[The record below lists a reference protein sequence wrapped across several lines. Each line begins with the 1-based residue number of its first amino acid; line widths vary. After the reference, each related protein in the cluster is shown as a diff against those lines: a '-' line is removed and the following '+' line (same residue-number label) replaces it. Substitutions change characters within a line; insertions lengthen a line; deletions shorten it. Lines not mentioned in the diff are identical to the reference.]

1 MPSHQPAE
9 LDHKPLNF
17 ADIGRDLTAG
27 TVVFLVALP
36 LCLGVA
42 LASDA
47 PLFSGV
53 AAGIIGGLV
62 VGALSGSK
70 TSVAGPAA
78 GLTAIVASQIAQ
90 LGSFRAFLL
99 ATSLAGVMQIAL
111 GLARAGSIAA
121 FVPSS
126 VIKGLLAAIGLI
138 LILKQIPHVFGH
150 DPDPVGEM
158 AFDQPDNQN
167 TFSELLA
174 TIPDVHPGAA
184 LVGLL
189 SLAVLVAWQ
198 RIGWL
203 RRSLVPAPL
212 AVVLLGLGVSA
223 SLSGSWSIGQ
233 EHLVQVPIAGS
244 LSGAAALLE
253 FPDLS
258 QWLNPDVYT
267 AAVTVALVASLETLL
282 NLEAVDK
289 LDPANR
295 HSPPNRELLAQGAG
309 NLLCGAVGA
318 LPVTSVIVR
327 SSVNIHAGNKTRIST
342 LFHGALLL
350 GSVLFAP
357 YVLNRIPLS
366 CLAAILI
373 VTGFKL
379 ASPKLVRQMW
389 AAGLPQFL
397 PFAITVGAIVL
408 TDLLK
413 GIVVGLIAALGFIL
427 RSNLKVPVRR
437 IMEKHLN
444 GEVLRI
450 ELSNQVSFLNKAT
463 LQSAL
468 DNVPEG
474 GRVVLDA
481 TQTDYID
488 PDVLD
493 LLEDFRNAEAPARG
507 IQVGLVGLKEHYAW
521 LDRGVQIADY
531 ATRELQDQLTPDG
544 VLTLL
549 REGNE
554 RFRRGER
561 LNRDLVR
568 QVGAKQD
575 KESPLVVVL
584 SCMESRV
591 PVELVFDLGVGEALS
606 VRVAGNVAKQKVIGS
621 MEFGCA
627 KAGAKLIVVLGHTQC
642 EVIRAALVEPGPD
655 EESSHMRTLTDE
667 IRTSAQSLL
676 DSTGGTK
683 LHELEDDAL
692 ARAHVVRTIGVI
704 AEESPAL
711 RALVEAGRVAIVG
724 GLYDVSTGTVE
735 FFAGRRELSLAAPSV
750 TPSAY
755 AGGLPLP

>member
-1 MPSHQPAE
+1 M
-9 LDHKPLNF
+9 
-17 ADIGRDLTAG
+17 GRDLTAG
-27 TVVFLVALP
+27 SVVFLVALP

-47 PLFSGV
+47 PLFAGV
-53 AAGIIGGLV
+53 AAGVIGGLV

-99 ATSLAGVMQIAL
+99 ATSLAGVIQIGL

-158 AFDQPDNQN
+158 AFEQPDQQN
-167 TFSELLA
+167 TFTELFA

-184 LVGLL
+184 LVGLV
-189 SLAVLVAWQ
+189 SLATLFAWQ

-203 RRSLVPAPL
+203 RRSLLPAPL
-212 AVVLLGLGVSA
+212 AVVLLGLGFSQT
-223 SLSGSWSIGQ
+223 LTGSWAIGLS
-233 EHLVQVPIAGS
+233 HLVQVPVAGS

-253 FPDLS
+253 FPDFS
-258 QWLNPDVYT
+258 QWLNPAVYT

-295 HSPPNRELLAQGAG
+295 HSPPNRELMAQGAG
-309 NLLCGAVGA
+309 NLLGGLIGA

-327 SSVNIHAGNKTRIST
+327 SSVNINAGNKTKLST
-342 LFHGALLL
+342 LFHGVLLL

-357 YVLNRIPLS
+357 FVLNRIPLS

-373 VTGFKL
+373 VTGLKL
-379 ASPKLVRQMW
+379 ASPKLVKQMW

-413 GIVVGLIAALGFIL
+413 GILVGLVAAVAFIL

-437 IMEKHLN
+437 IMETHLN

-450 ELSNQVSFLNKAT
+450 ELSNQVSFLNKAA
-463 LQSAL
+463 LQRAL
-468 DNVPEG
+468 DDIPEG

-481 TQTDYID
+481 GQTDYID

-493 LLEDFRNAEAPARG
+493 LLEDFRSKEAPARD
-507 IQVGLVGLKEHYAW
+507 IQVGLVGLKDHYAW

-544 VLTLL
+544 VLNLL
-549 REGNE
+549 RDGNE
-554 RFRRGER
+554 RFRRGQR
-561 LNRDLVR
+561 LNRDLMR
-568 QVGAKQD
+568 QVDANQHQ
-575 KESPLVVVL
+575 ESPLVVIL

-591 PVELVFDLGVGEALS
+591 PVELVFDLGVGEVLS
-606 VRVAGNVAKQKVIGS
+606 VRIAGNVARQKVVGS

-627 KAGAKLIVVLGHTQC
+627 RAGAKLIVVLGHTHC
-642 EVIRAALVEPGPD
+642 EVIRAALEEPSRS
-655 EESSHMRTLTDE
+655 EEDGYVQLLTED
-667 IRTSAQSLL
+667 IRESAQALL
-676 DSTGGTK
+676 ASTGGHH
-683 LHELEDDAL
+683 LSELSDDAL
-692 ARAHVVRTIGVI
+692 ARAHVIRTMASI
-704 AEESPAL
+704 AEQSPVISK
-711 RALVEAGRVAIVG
+711 LVAAGRVAIVG
-724 GLYDVSTGTVE
+724 ALYDVGSGQVE
-735 FFAGRRELSLAAPSV
+735 FFSGRPELSRAALSVMPS
-750 TPSAY
+750 PH
-755 AGGLPLP
+755 AGGSLLP